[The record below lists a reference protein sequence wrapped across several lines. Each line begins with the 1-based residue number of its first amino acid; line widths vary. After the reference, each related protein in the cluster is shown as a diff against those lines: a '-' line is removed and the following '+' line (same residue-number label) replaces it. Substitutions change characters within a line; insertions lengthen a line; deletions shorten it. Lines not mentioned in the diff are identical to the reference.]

1 MSGVEKEEIINE
13 NIIKIKRTRKSKK
26 QILIEEA
33 NADALIQSSSAAP
46 LEVLSE
52 PQIKQIITPVIKAA
66 TDDSML
72 ELAIDDEEENENVI
86 VPEKVHKKRG
96 RKPKG
101 GKITVNNV
109 QSEQVFIPIP
119 NVIMHL
125 KCKSADLIQPEF
137 LSSIIYN
144 PSINQVETF
153 KFGHEMG
160 YDIIQSSVENTNN
173 SLIDDNAYP
182 DIQSNSFA
190 PTSFASTSF
199 ASTSFASTSLE
210 ENTTPIDS
218 NNPTYNAND
227 ILCKEEKSNTL
238 SANKLVDN
246 NEKMLSNHTPQRNHN
261 NNDNEMKVI
270 SSKLKELTTN
280 LHLNNISYKKSAC
293 FWCTHDFDN
302 PPIFIPKHE
311 INGVYHCYG
320 CFCSPECATAFLFKE
335 HIDTATRF
343 ERYHLIN
350 HIYCKIYGYTKN
362 VKPAPDPFYLL
373 NKYYGNLTIQEYRQ
387 LLKNERLLIIV
398 DKPLSRTLPELHE
411 DNDDFMFN
419 GKTIPS
425 ASKFKLKTTKNKQ
438 TMKSEILNEQFNI
451 K

>member
-1 MSGVEKEEIINE
+1 MSLSE
-13 NIIKIKRTRKSKK
+13 NNNNDETKIKIKRTRISKK
-26 QILIEEA
+26 
-33 NADALIQSSSAAP
+33 ALALTASAAATA
-46 LEVLSE
+46 EVESVPIATEALSTTTIE
-52 PQIKQIITPVIKAA
+52 QASLQTHNNIQQIITPLPYKEEEDNEI
-66 TDDSML
+66 
-72 ELAIDDEEENENVI
+72 IDDNVI

-101 GKITVNNV
+101 GKIIVNNI
-109 QSEQVFIPIP
+109 QTEQVFIPVP

-125 KCKSADLIQPEF
+125 KCRVADLIQPDF
-137 LSSIIYN
+137 LSSITYN
-144 PSINQVETF
+144 PSINTVETF
-153 KFGHEMG
+153 QFGNEMG
-160 YDIIQSSVENTNN
+160 YDIIQPSSLSSSGANDIDNDNNNNNDSNILEYSEPSSVDINHNN
-173 SLIDDNAYP
+173 SIA
-182 DIQSNSFA
+182 
-190 PTSFASTSF
+190 
-199 ASTSFASTSLE
+199 
-210 ENTTPIDS
+210 
-218 NNPTYNAND
+218 YNAND
-227 ILCKEEKSNTL
+227 ILSLTSSSSIK
-238 SANKLVDN
+238 N
-246 NEKMLSNHTPQRNHN
+246 NNNN
-261 NNDNEMKVI
+261 NNDERNSTHRNNNNNENEMKTI
-270 SSKLKELTTN
+270 SAKLKELTTN

-311 INGVYHCYG
+311 INAVYHCYG

-373 NKYYGNLTIQEYRQ
+373 NKYYGNLSIQEYRQ

-425 ASKFKLKTTKNKQ
+425 ANKFNLKKKKGKTNMKND
-438 TMKSEILNEQFNI
+438 ILNENFNM

>member
-1 MSGVEKEEIINE
+1 MSLSENNNNVETK
-13 NIIKIKRTRKSKK
+13 IKIKRTRISKK
-26 QILIEEA
+26 ALALAAAASEVESVPIATEAPATTTTLEQASLIEPQTH
-33 NADALIQSSSAAP
+33 NNIQ
-46 LEVLSE
+46 
-52 PQIKQIITPVIKAA
+52 QIITPLPFK
-66 TDDSML
+66 
-72 ELAIDDEEENENVI
+72 EEEDNEIIDNTEIIDENVI

-101 GKITVNNV
+101 GKIIVNNI
-109 QSEQVFIPIP
+109 QTEQVFIPVP

-125 KCKSADLIQPEF
+125 KCRVADLIQPDF
-137 LSSIIYN
+137 LSSITYN
-144 PSINQVETF
+144 PSINTVETF
-153 KFGHEMG
+153 QFGNEIG
-160 YDIIQSSVENTNN
+160 YDIIQSSSSSANDTHNNNDINNNNDSIPEYSLMTQPSSVDNHINT
-173 SLIDDNAYP
+173 A
-182 DIQSNSFA
+182 
-190 PTSFASTSF
+190 
-199 ASTSFASTSLE
+199 
-210 ENTTPIDS
+210 
-218 NNPTYNAND
+218 YNAND
-227 ILCKEEKSNTL
+227 ILSLTSSSSSSIK
-238 SANKLVDN
+238 
-246 NEKMLSNHTPQRNHN
+246 N
-261 NNDNEMKVI
+261 NNDERNSTHRNNNNSNNNNENEMKTI
-270 SSKLKELTTN
+270 SAKLKELTTN

-311 INGVYHCYG
+311 INAVYHCYG

-373 NKYYGNLTIQEYRQ
+373 NKYYGNLSIQEYRQ

-425 ASKFKLKTTKNKQ
+425 ANKFNLKKKKGKTNMKND
-438 TMKSEILNEQFNI
+438 ILNENFNM

>member
-1 MSGVEKEEIINE
+1 MSLNE
-13 NIIKIKRTRKSKK
+13 DTVKIKRTRKSKK
-26 QILIEEA
+26 QLLEEQTEPV
-33 NADALIQSSSAAP
+33 ALAQ
-46 LEVLSE
+46 
-52 PQIKQIITPVIKAA
+52 TPVVVAQTQVVA
-66 TDDSML
+66 QTPVV
-72 ELAIDDEEENENVI
+72 LAQTPLVLAEMAEVKEEFLLEEEEQNENIIIDNENV
-86 VPEKVHKKRG
+86 VEKIHKKRG

-101 GKITVNNV
+101 GKIIVNNV
-109 QSEQVFIPIP
+109 QPEKIFIPTP

-125 KCKSADLIQPEF
+125 KCRVADLVQPEF

-153 KFGHEMG
+153 QFGHEMG
-160 YDIIQSSVENTNN
+160 YDIIQSSTVETNN
-173 SLIDDNAYP
+173 TGNYNEPHKQDNNMLLNEQQ
-182 DIQSNSFA
+182 DQKSG
-190 PTSFASTSF
+190 T
-199 ASTSFASTSLE
+199 E
-210 ENTTPIDS
+210 
-218 NNPTYNAND
+218 YNAND
-227 ILCKEEKSNTL
+227 VLTNTVNKEKNNSLSLITIPTDNHPQHHRSNN
-238 SANKLVDN
+238 S
-246 NEKMLSNHTPQRNHN
+246 NEY
-261 NNDNEMKVI
+261 DMKTI
-270 SSKLKELTTN
+270 TAKLKELTTN

-302 PPIFIPKHE
+302 PAIFIPKHE
-311 INGVYHCYG
+311 ISGIYHCYG

-350 HIYCKIYGYTKN
+350 HIYCKIYGYNKN

-425 ASKFKLKTTKNKQ
+425 ANKFKLKKKNKQ
-438 TMKSEILNEQFNI
+438 TIKNDILSENFNMK
-451 K
+451 

>member
-1 MSGVEKEEIINE
+1 MSLSE
-13 NIIKIKRTRKSKK
+13 NNNNDETKIKIKRTRISKK
-26 QILIEEA
+26 ALALSASVAAAAEVESVPIATEALSTTTTIEETSLIESQTH
-33 NADALIQSSSAAP
+33 NNNIQ
-46 LEVLSE
+46 
-52 PQIKQIITPVIKAA
+52 QIITPLPYKEEEDNEI
-66 TDDSML
+66 
-72 ELAIDDEEENENVI
+72 IDDNVI

-101 GKITVNNV
+101 GKIIVNNI
-109 QSEQVFIPIP
+109 QTEQVFIPVP

-125 KCKSADLIQPEF
+125 KCRVADLIQPDF
-137 LSSIIYN
+137 LSSITYN
-144 PSINQVETF
+144 PSINTVETF
-153 KFGHEMG
+153 QFGNEMG
-160 YDIIQSSVENTNN
+160 YDIIQPSSLSSSAANDTNNDINNNNDSIPEYSLTTQPSSVDNHNNT
-173 SLIDDNAYP
+173 A
-182 DIQSNSFA
+182 
-190 PTSFASTSF
+190 
-199 ASTSFASTSLE
+199 
-210 ENTTPIDS
+210 
-218 NNPTYNAND
+218 YNAND
-227 ILCKEEKSNTL
+227 ILSLTSSSSSSIKNI
-238 SANKLVDN
+238 N
-246 NEKMLSNHTPQRNHN
+246 NN
-261 NNDNEMKVI
+261 NNDERNSTHRNNNNNNENEMKTI
-270 SSKLKELTTN
+270 SAKLKELTTN

-311 INGVYHCYG
+311 INAVYHCYG

-373 NKYYGNLTIQEYRQ
+373 NKYYGNLSIQEYRQ

-425 ASKFKLKTTKNKQ
+425 ANKFNLKKKKGKTNMKND
-438 TMKSEILNEQFNI
+438 ILNENFNM

>member
-1 MSGVEKEEIINE
+1 MSLSE
-13 NIIKIKRTRKSKK
+13 NNNNDETKTKIKRTRISKK
-26 QILIEEA
+26 
-33 NADALIQSSSAAP
+33 ALALTASAAATA
-46 LEVLSE
+46 EVESVPIAIEALSTTTIE
-52 PQIKQIITPVIKAA
+52 QASLQTHNNIQQIITPLPYKEEEDNEI
-66 TDDSML
+66 
-72 ELAIDDEEENENVI
+72 IDDNAI

-101 GKITVNNV
+101 GKIIVNNI
-109 QSEQVFIPIP
+109 QTEQVFIPVP

-125 KCKSADLIQPEF
+125 KCRVADLIQPDF
-137 LSSIIYN
+137 LSSITYN
-144 PSINQVETF
+144 PSINTVETF
-153 KFGHEMG
+153 QFGNEMG
-160 YDIIQSSVENTNN
+160 YDIIQPSSLSSSAANDIDNDNNNNNDSNILEYSEPSSVDINHNN
-173 SLIDDNAYP
+173 SIA
-182 DIQSNSFA
+182 
-190 PTSFASTSF
+190 
-199 ASTSFASTSLE
+199 
-210 ENTTPIDS
+210 
-218 NNPTYNAND
+218 YNAND
-227 ILCKEEKSNTL
+227 ILSLTSSSSIK
-238 SANKLVDN
+238 N
-246 NEKMLSNHTPQRNHN
+246 NNNNN
-261 NNDNEMKVI
+261 NNDERNSTHRNNNNNENEMKTI
-270 SSKLKELTTN
+270 SAKLKELTTN

-311 INGVYHCYG
+311 INAVYHCYG

-373 NKYYGNLTIQEYRQ
+373 NKYYGNLSIQEYRQ

-425 ASKFKLKTTKNKQ
+425 ANKFNLKKKKGKTNMKND
-438 TMKSEILNEQFNI
+438 ILNENFNM